1 MAGTSKNDKDVLA
14 IWQQARAS
22 HGLFAGAEAAGGAA
36 GHLPGRRDLWRASR
50 LGCGIS
56 PMDTESILKQR
67 CYSCI

>member
-22 HGLFAGAEAAGGAA
+22 RGLFAGAEAAGGAA

-50 LGCGIS
+50 LGGAVS
-56 PMDTESILKQR
+56 LMDGESIQK
-67 CYSCI
+67 